1 MKIEAFTKAIEE
13 YPIHSNG
20 HIGVPKDLADIVEST
35 IGALFIDCNSS
46 LEIVWKIFRKLL
58 EPIIEPDAF
67 EMHPL
72 TELTE
77 VCQKKKLNLQF
88 VDLWKESMNIDVFIN
103 EKFVG
108 RGTYGSKKD
117 IARYRAAKNAL
128 NNIESVLSGS
138 TSTVEDA
145 LVV

>member
-1 MKIEAFTKAIEE
+1 
-13 YPIHSNG
+13 
-20 HIGVPKDLADIVEST
+20 
-35 IGALFIDCNSS
+35 
-46 LEIVWKIFRKLL
+46 
-58 EPIIEPDAF
+58 
-67 EMHPL
+67 MHPV

-77 VCQKKKLNLQF
+77 VCQKKKYNLQF
-88 VDLWKESMNIDVFIN
+88 VDLWEKSMNIDVFIN

-128 NNIESVLSGS
+128 DNIERVLSVS

-145 LVV
+145 LVD